1 MDLEEKKMSK
11 LFIDLKSRIQAAR
24 EDKGATAIEYI
35 LIVGGIAAVITLAM
49 VAFGGEIRDGINGIL
64 P

>member
-1 MDLEEKKMSK
+1 MSK
-11 LFIDLKSRIQAAR
+11 LFINLKSQIQAAR

-35 LIVGGIAAVITLAM
+35 LIVGGIAAVITVAM
-49 VAFGGEIRDGINGIL
+49 VAFGGEIRDGINNIL